1 MKFQGGGNDSR
12 HPFYAKRQPDSL
24 SDRCLAMIGTGDLE
38 GFHHADRHQLGF
50 TSLSDL
56 AAHSNE
62 A

>member
-1 MKFQGGGNDSR
+1 MIPATLF
-12 HPFYAKRQPDSL
+12 HAKRQPDSL
-24 SDRCLAMIGTGDLE
+24 SDRCLAMIETGDLE
-38 GFHHADRHQLGF
+38 GFHHAGRHQLGF

>member
-1 MKFQGGGNDSR
+1 MI
-12 HPFYAKRQPDSL
+12 PATLFYAKRQPDSL
-24 SDRCLAMIGTGDLE
+24 SGRCLSIIETGNLE
-38 GFHHADRHQLGF
+38 GFHHAGRYQLGF